1 MGLTLGRKIHKS
13 LQETVGFLR
22 IDDEL
27 VEKCRR
33 AINARCETIDV
44 SKYRRRQAEEALAAE
59 AKLAIVDVFQD
70 AYPERHYMV
79 SRTWPD
85 AHVTLHND
93 IALID
98 PWLGHDYT
106 DKGDGIEP
114 VRVSVFRSKAKNNL
128 GGFLKRVFDRQQ
140 PEVVLEAKVDDVKQ
154 PPVAAKRGR
163 DRLNN

>member
-1 MGLTLGRKIHKS
+1 MREQI
-13 LQETVGFLR
+13 GFLR

-33 AINARCETIDV
+33 AIGARCETIDV

-70 AYPERHYMV
+70 AFPERHYQV
-79 SRTWPD
+79 TRTWPD

-114 VRVSVFRSKAKNNL
+114 VRVSVFRSRARADL
-128 GGFLKRVFDRQQ
+128 GGFLKRVFERQ
-140 PEVVLEAKVDDVKQ
+140 PREIVLDTPA
-154 PPVAAKRGR
+154 PPQTPQRNNRARS
-163 DRLNN
+163 RLDGTKK

>member
-1 MGLTLGRKIHKS
+1 MSRKVHKS

-33 AINARCETIDV
+33 NILARCETIDV

-59 AKLAIVDVFQD
+59 AKLAIVDTFQD
-70 AYPERHYMV
+70 AYPERHYQV
-79 SRTWPD
+79 TRAWPD
-85 AHVTLHND
+85 AHVILHND
-93 IALID
+93 IALIE

-114 VRVSVFRSKAKNNL
+114 VRVSVFRSKKRTDL
-128 GGFLKRVFDRQQ
+128 GGFLKRMMERPQ
-140 PEVVLEAKVDDVKQ
+140 PELVLRAEAPE
-154 PPVAAKRGR
+154 PPKPAPDKAKRARAILDSGKR
-163 DRLNN
+163 